1 MSLREKYKFLV
12 QHVPSSTASLFS
24 QCTTKLDNDRKE
36 IILCH
41 RIIALSD
48 ILNNTNKENRNKY
61 NLSKSIVKQREFVL
75 KPEFYEAPFSITP
88 FLCQQATSL
97 LNYAHSHTN
106 DLADQLINI
115 KGTKQF
121 SFLALSTI
129 PALFG
134 YYSSNEHINLAMSF
148 FVKVVQSADTMTATS
163 LLSPFFSAPCLFR
176 YFEASLV
183 PFVDAFIR
191 DTRPM
196 DDVLINK
203 YARDLELNFKS
214 NASLIPHTHVVLLR
228 MMYVKWGDK
237 STCNFFFNN
246 LLNRETLLWYQT
258 VKNDQASINNIKKI
272 LDLLPQSE
280 ILQVITKSDSSI
292 EVPFQYTVFEDPFLY
307 FLMTISDLR
316 ELYKLFKAKI
326 SQPSMNIII
335 TEKVNKNGV
344 FWLKTYPPHQI
355 ETFFINKPFIFNKF
369 KVDVKENEDY
379 ERQWR
384 NLENFAANNECYPMD
399 IIDSKD
405 NRLNCNI
412 QFTEAFK
419 NYALEKSVKE
429 LSETSEIFEQFLIY
443 RVYVKDTEEWQQ
455 ISFRH
460 EQTILSPIIKKI
472 VIETEKESK
481 SYIDVYEKISYI
493 LSSNEN
499 KRYNYLFIVQ
509 RFLKKLLK
517 GYEKEFAFIKQKMGE
532 FFKKKSAN
540 LDTLNSTNYLS
551 RSSMF
556 WDTVEMLRII
566 GSDDLPFQ
574 YNTLMRSLE
583 KLNSITNDEEMFQEL
598 LELAIS
604 LADCSDIFF
613 VYMVINLFAMNIE
626 TFRQISTEEQQHLWV
641 LFQRKMLKL
650 VMSDDEIS
658 ERYFKLIGAF
668 SQ

>member
-1 MSLREKYKFLV
+1 M
-12 QHVPSSTASLFS
+12 
-24 QCTTKLDNDRKE
+24 
-36 IILCH
+36 
-41 RIIALSD
+41 
-48 ILNNTNKENRNKY
+48 
-61 NLSKSIVKQREFVL
+61 
-75 KPEFYEAPFSITP
+75 
-88 FLCQQATSL
+88 
-97 LNYAHSHTN
+97 
-106 DLADQLINI
+106 ADQLINI

-326 SQPSMNIII
+326 
-335 TEKVNKNGV
+335 
-344 FWLKTYPPHQI
+344 
-355 ETFFINKPFIFNKF
+355 
-369 KVDVKENEDY
+369 
-379 ERQWR
+379 
-384 NLENFAANNECYPMD
+384 
-399 IIDSKD
+399 
-405 NRLNCNI
+405 
-412 QFTEAFK
+412 
-419 NYALEKSVKE
+419 
-429 LSETSEIFEQFLIY
+429 
-443 RVYVKDTEEWQQ
+443 
-455 ISFRH
+455 
-460 EQTILSPIIKKI
+460 
-472 VIETEKESK
+472 
-481 SYIDVYEKISYI
+481 
-493 LSSNEN
+493 
-499 KRYNYLFIVQ
+499 
-509 RFLKKLLK
+509 
-517 GYEKEFAFIKQKMGE
+517 
-532 FFKKKSAN
+532 
-540 LDTLNSTNYLS
+540 
-551 RSSMF
+551 
-556 WDTVEMLRII
+556 
-566 GSDDLPFQ
+566 
-574 YNTLMRSLE
+574 
-583 KLNSITNDEEMFQEL
+583 
-598 LELAIS
+598 
-604 LADCSDIFF
+604 
-613 VYMVINLFAMNIE
+613 
-626 TFRQISTEEQQHLWV
+626 
-641 LFQRKMLKL
+641 
-650 VMSDDEIS
+650 
-658 ERYFKLIGAF
+658 
-668 SQ
+668 